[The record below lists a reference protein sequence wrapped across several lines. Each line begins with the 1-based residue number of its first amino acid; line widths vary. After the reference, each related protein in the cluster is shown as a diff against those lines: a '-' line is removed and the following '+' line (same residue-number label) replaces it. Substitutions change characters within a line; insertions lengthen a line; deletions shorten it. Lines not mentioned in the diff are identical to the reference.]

1 MRALVMEGFGEP
13 SRARVSE
20 LPTHDISSGEVLVRI
35 GAAAVNPLE
44 RRGKVAVEV
53 AALL

>member
-20 LPTHDISSGEVLVRI
+20 LPPPDI
-35 GAAAVNPLE
+35 
-44 RRGKVAVEV
+44 EV
-53 AALL
+53 AALP